1 MEGLFDKKHIY
12 GNFQDQPDS
21 NRRNQFP
28 LDIETLEALQNNTS
42 LAAAIG
48 NLTGSDK
55 AILCGCDGTPR
66 TEGYVWM
73 KTPRAPITGE
83 LLYYP
88 GGGAGSD
95 RDQCHIVE
103 DDSDITIDST
113 TYAEAYTTR
122 HLANGAGATT
132 YTFGTF
138 AKVTLAGLLDKIQ
151 EQHDNIEAL
160 KNNAQY
166 TFVRGMIMLWSGKG
180 EKTIPN
186 GWALCD
192 GSTYQTI
199 DGETVET
206 PDLRDKFVMGAKY
219 YPSGTE
225 ELGALLNVGVTGGSA
240 SHSHTS
246 SLTMTA
252 SDVPPHRHMYC
263 GDQNVDGYATSTDDI
278 ITVTTGLGN
287 RSSSGDGR
295 GGEYLTGKQIYTPG
309 GYMCSQNTSRT
320 KNISSDSKNHLP
332 PYYVLA
338 YIMKL

>member
-28 LDIETLEALQNNTS
+28 LDIETLESLQNNTS

-138 AKVTLAGLLDKIQ
+138 AKVTLAELLTKYQ
-151 EQHDNIEAL
+151 EQHAAIEAL
-160 KNNAQY
+160 EIKVQY
-166 TFVRGMIMLWSGKG
+166 TFVRGMIMLWSGN
-180 EKTIPN
+180 TLSSIPD

-192 GSTYQTI
+192 GTSYTI
-199 DGETVET
+199 DGETFWT
-206 PDLRDKFVMGAKY
+206 PDLRDRFVVGARADN
-219 YPSGTE
+219 GTQDDVHYNTGE
-225 ELGALLNVGVTGGSA
+225 RGGSA
-240 SHSHTS
+240 TITLTEDNMPAHTHTLSGQGQHSHDLIFKSTS
-246 SLTMTA
+246 A
-252 SDVPPHRHMYC
+252 
-263 GDQNVDGYATSTDDI
+263 GA
-278 ITVTTGLGN
+278 
-287 RSSSGDGR
+287 
-295 GGEYLTGKQIYTPG
+295 TGKYVGIGVKLDSAVPLMSTTEYG
-309 GYMCSQNTSRT
+309 GGHSHNVGNTGGGQPFDNR
-320 KNISSDSKNHLP
+320 P
-332 PYYVLA
+332 PYYALA

>member
-28 LDIETLEALQNNTS
+28 LDIETLEALQNNPS

-95 RDQCHIVE
+95 SDQCHIVE

-138 AKVTLAGLLDKIQ
+138 AKVTLAGLLVKIQ

-166 TFVRGMIMLWSGKG
+166 TFVRGMILMWSGTIA
-180 EKTIPN
+180 TIPV
-186 GWALCD
+186 GWHLCD
-192 GSTYQTI
+192 GTYGTPNLKDRFVVCASTDNRNDPLHYR
-199 DGETVET
+199 T
-206 PDLRDKFVMGAKY
+206 PGSNYAN
-219 YPSGTE
+219 PE
-225 ELGALLNVGVTGGSA
+225 TGGA
-240 SHSHTS
+240 EFRNLEITIAPGN
-246 SLTMTA
+246 LPA
-252 SDVPPHRHMYC
+252 HRHIY
-263 GDQNVDGYATSTDDI
+263 TDDSNLYSQ
-278 ITVTTGLGN
+278 TATKCKYVSRPPDDRQG
-287 RSSSGDGR
+287 SGGWGA
-295 GGEYLTGKQIYTPG
+295 GGSGSGGTFLTGSEVYTAQGDRVSPVPINRTIYT
-309 GYMCSQNTSRT
+309 M
-320 KNISSDSKNHLP
+320 P
-332 PYYVLA
+332 PYYALA

>member
-73 KTPRAPITGE
+73 KTLRAPITGE

-95 RDQCHIVE
+95 SDQCHIVE
-103 DDSDITIDST
+103 VDSDITIDST

-138 AKVTLAGLLDKIQ
+138 AKVTLADLLDKIQ

-166 TFVRGMIMLWSGKG
+166 TFVRGMIMLWSGTIA
-180 EKTIPN
+180 TIPA
-186 GWALCD
+186 GWHLCD
-192 GSTYQTI
+192 GTNGTPNLKARFVVGAETDSGWNDTLEPGMKGGDKYHRHHCTVTLQAKDIPAHRHAFSGDDMLKVGYYNSAMNNETAHPAGNCGATGSETGKNYLTDKDI
-199 DGETVET
+199 YATDGTLVN
-206 PDLRDKFVMGAKY
+206 A
-219 YPSGTE
+219 
-225 ELGALLNVGVTGGSA
+225 A
-240 SHSHTS
+240 TS
-246 SLTMTA
+246 KTLAFYTA
-252 SDVPPHRHMYC
+252 STDV
-263 GDQNVDGYATSTDDI
+263 
-278 ITVTTGLGN
+278 
-287 RSSSGDGR
+287 
-295 GGEYLTGKQIYTPG
+295 
-309 GYMCSQNTSRT
+309 
-320 KNISSDSKNHLP
+320 LP
-332 PYYVLA
+332 PYYALA

>member
-42 LAAAIG
+42 LAAVIG

-95 RDQCHIVE
+95 SDQCHIVE
-103 DDSDITIDST
+103 VDSDITIDST

-166 TFVRGMIMLWSGKG
+166 TFVRGMIMLWSGTIA
-180 EKTIPN
+180 TIPA
-186 GWALCD
+186 GWHLCD
-192 GSTYQTI
+192 GTN
-199 DGETVET
+199 GT
-206 PDLRDKFVMGAKY
+206 PNLMDRFVVCA
-219 YPSGTE
+219 
-225 ELGALLNVGVTGGSA
+225 
-240 SHSHTS
+240 
-246 SLTMTA
+246 
-252 SDVPPHRHMYC
+252 
-263 GDQNVDGYATSTDDI
+263 STDNINDP
-278 ITVTTGLGN
+278 LH
-287 RSSSGDGR
+287 
-295 GGEYLTGKQIYTPG
+295 YYTPG
-309 GYMCSQNTSRT
+309 PNYANPEIGGAEYHRHHCTVTLQAGDLPAHRHAFSGDDMLKEGCYNTAMNNET
-320 KNISSDSKNHLP
+320 AHPAGNCGATGTETGKNYLTDNDIYATDGTLVNAATSKTLAFYTASSDALP
-332 PYYVLA
+332 PYYALA

>member
-113 TYAEAYTTR
+113 TYADAYTTR

-166 TFVRGMIMLWSGKG
+166 TFVRGMIMLWSGASSD
-180 EKTIPN
+180 TIPA

-192 GSTYQTI
+192 GKSHTI
-199 DGETVET
+199 DGENVRT
-206 PDLRDKFVMGAKY
+206 PDLRDKFVIGAKGVNG
-219 YPSGTE
+219 SGDRVDYNTGE
-225 ELGALLNVGVTGGSA
+225 TGGATTHQVSI
-240 SHSHTS
+240 T
-246 SLTMTA
+246 LTA
-252 SDVPPHRHMYC
+252 SDVPMHRHSYMSDSHSEGVGGAEEPYYVSDRVS
-263 GDQNVDGYATSTDDI
+263 GDYSAYGQGVGKKFLTENRIYDKQGKPFTTSSVDDRKTVTST
-278 ITVTTGLGN
+278 V
-287 RSSSGDGR
+287 
-295 GGEYLTGKQIYTPG
+295 
-309 GYMCSQNTSRT
+309 NTM
-320 KNISSDSKNHLP
+320 P
-332 PYYVLA
+332 PYYALA

>member
-166 TFVRGMIMLWSGKG
+166 TFVRGMILMWSGTIA
-180 EKTIPN
+180 TIPA
-186 GWALCD
+186 GWHLCD
-192 GSTYQTI
+192 GTY
-199 DGETVET
+199 GT
-206 PDLRDKFVMGAKY
+206 PNLKDRFVVCA
-219 YPSGTE
+219 
-225 ELGALLNVGVTGGSA
+225 
-240 SHSHTS
+240 
-246 SLTMTA
+246 
-252 SDVPPHRHMYC
+252 
-263 GDQNVDGYATSTDDI
+263 STDNINDP
-278 ITVTTGLGN
+278 LH
-287 RSSSGDGR
+287 
-295 GGEYLTGKQIYTPG
+295 YYTPG
-309 GYMCSQNTSRT
+309 PNYANPETGGAESRNLEITIAPGNLPAHRHIYTDDSNLYSQTATKCEYVSRPPDDRQGGGDWGASGSGSGGTFLTGSEVYTAQGYRVSPVPIKRT
-320 KNISSDSKNHLP
+320 IFTMP
-332 PYYVLA
+332 PYYALA

>member
-55 AILCGCDGTPR
+55 AILCGCNGTPR

-95 RDQCHIVE
+95 SDQCHIVE

-166 TFVRGMIMLWSGKG
+166 TFVRGMILIWSGYIS
-180 EKTIPN
+180 EIPS

-192 GSTYQTI
+192 GAN
-199 DGETVET
+199 GT
-206 PDLRDKFVMGAKY
+206 PDLRGRFIVGA
-219 YPSGTE
+219 GRD
-225 ELGALLNVGVTGGSA
+225 GVTAGYYKTKSKNSESPTRTVQFTLRA
-240 SHSHTS
+240 ED
-246 SLTMTA
+246 LPA
-252 SDVPPHRHMYC
+252 HRHMYI
-263 GDQNVDGYATSTDDI
+263 GDSNAPGDDLTLIEGVDGRSGAGKGYGAKILTDSMIYDADRTHGVRRTSST
-278 ITVTTGLGN
+278 ITSLIDV
-287 RSSSGDGR
+287 R
-295 GGEYLTGKQIYTPG
+295 
-309 GYMCSQNTSRT
+309 
-320 KNISSDSKNHLP
+320 P
-332 PYYVLA
+332 PYYALA
-338 YIMKL
+338 FIMKL

>member
-55 AILCGCDGTPR
+55 AILCGCNGTPR

-95 RDQCHIVE
+95 SDQCHIVE

-166 TFVRGMIMLWSGKG
+166 TFVRGMILMWSGKG
-180 EKTIPN
+180 KKTIPN
-186 GWALCD
+186 GWVLCD
-192 GSTYQTI
+192 GSTYRI
-199 DGETVET
+199 NGETIKT
-206 PDLRDKFVMGAKY
+206 PDLRNKFVMGAKEL
-219 YPSGTE
+219 PDGSD
-225 ELGALLNVGVTGGSA
+225 ELGQILNVGATGGA
-240 SHSHTS
+240 ES
-246 SLTMTA
+246 SNLEITIA
-252 SDVPPHRHMYC
+252 PGNLPAHRHIY
-263 GDQNVDGYATSTDDI
+263 TDDSNLYSQAA
-278 ITVTTGLGN
+278 TKCEYVSRPPDDRQG
-287 RSSSGDGR
+287 SGDWGASGSGS
-295 GGEYLTGKQIYTPG
+295 GGTFLTGSEVYTAQ
-309 GYMCSQNTSRT
+309 GYRVSPVPIKRT
-320 KNISSDSKNHLP
+320 ISTMP
-332 PYYVLA
+332 PYYALA

>member
-12 GNFQDQPDS
+12 GNFQDQPDN

-192 GSTYQTI
+192 GKTYQI
-199 DGETVET
+199 DGETVKT

-219 YPSGTE
+219 EPSGSE
-225 ELGALLNVGVTGGSA
+225 ELGTHLNVGATGGA
-240 SHSHTS
+240 DKVALTVAQMPAHNHT
-246 SLTMTA
+246 
-252 SDVPPHRHMYC
+252 
-263 GDQNVDGYATSTDDI
+263 G
-278 ITVTTGLGN
+278 TTGSGLTTLPDLHKPLNTTGFPDGSVE
-287 RSSSGDGR
+287 SSSGSNDENGR
-295 GGEYLTGKQIYTPG
+295 RAYWRGNSDIARFSHTHNFTTASIGGGEAHE
-309 GYMCSQNTSRT
+309 NR
-320 KNISSDSKNHLP
+320 P
-332 PYYVLA
+332 PFYVLA